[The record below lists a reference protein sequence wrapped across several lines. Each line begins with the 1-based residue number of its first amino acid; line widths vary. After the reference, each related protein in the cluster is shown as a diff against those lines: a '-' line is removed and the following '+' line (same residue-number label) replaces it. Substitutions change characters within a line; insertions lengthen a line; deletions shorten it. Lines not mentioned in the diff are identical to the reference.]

1 MCAICAR
8 RKGPELSNE
17 QIRRKPWFENVDPP
31 YRRIYGSRL
40 FRLLS
45 TIRRFTAPQARR
57 ELGLSDFEWRV
68 MSQVGDRSPM
78 SLNELAA
85 VSSHDKGQLSRGVK
99 RLVEAGLLV
108 RESRR
113 GERGVFISPTPA
125 GRKVFEDLVRLAFRQ
140 NDALIDGITGEE
152 LETFSRVIEKIQ
164 ANADTLLADEPA
176 PISEEEALA
185 ITRKR
190 AHTAV

>member
-1 MCAICAR
+1 MQFAQVK
-8 RKGPELSNE
+8 KGPQVLNDPN
-17 QIRRKPWFENVDPP
+17 RRKPWFENIDPP
-31 YRRIYGSRL
+31 YRRIFGPRL

-45 TIRRFTAPQARR
+45 TMRRFTAPQARR
-57 ELGLSDFEWRV
+57 QLGLSDFEWRV

-113 GERGVFISPTPA
+113 GERGVFISPTSP
-125 GRKVFEDLVRLAFRQ
+125 GRKVFEDLVRLAFSH

-152 LETFSRVIEKIQ
+152 LEIFNRVIEKIQ
-164 ANADTLLADEPA
+164 ANADHLVAGA
-176 PISEEEALA
+176 SELESEAVA
-185 ITRKR
+185 MDITRKR
-190 AHTAV
+190 YRTAL

>member
-1 MCAICAR
+1 MVNDEN
-8 RKGPELSNE
+8 P
-17 QIRRKPWFENVDPP
+17 RKPWFENIDPP
-31 YRRIYGSRL
+31 YRRLFGPRL

-45 TIRRFTAPQARR
+45 TMRRFTAPRARR

-113 GERGVFISPTPA
+113 GERGVFISPTPE
-125 GRKVFEDLVRLAFRQ
+125 GRKVFDNLVRLAFSH
-140 NDALIDGITGEE
+140 NDALIEGITGEE
-152 LETFSRVIEKIQ
+152 LETFNGVIEKIQ
-164 ANADTLLADEPA
+164 ANAEGLLAGEPDLEPMDVA
-176 PISEEEALA
+176 MEH
-185 ITRKR
+185 TRKR
-190 AHTAV
+190 FRTAV